1 MGILCSRFIREI
13 FQNLVLH
20 QNNYILNFHEL
31 INNLIHNSTDN
42 GMCVFDSYN
51 NNSCEESYYSG
62 PSGKCQDFK
71 EDECGGEAI
80 NPIWPCCKWIGNI

>member
-1 MGILCSRFIREI
+1 MNHI
-13 FQNLVLH
+13 F
-20 QNNYILNFHEL
+20 L
-31 INNLIHNSTDN
+31 ISTDN

-80 NPIWPCCKWIGNI
+80 NPIWPCCKWIGKIYKIACF

>member
-1 MGILCSRFIREI
+1 
-13 FQNLVLH
+13 
-20 QNNYILNFHEL
+20 
-31 INNLIHNSTDN
+31 
-42 GMCVFDSYN
+42 MCVFDSYN

-80 NPIWPCCKWIGNI
+80 NPVWPCCKWIGKIYKIACL